1 MMQAINAP
9 HGSGDYGTHATLGK
23 HPENVPLIVDYV
35 ANHLVTCFK
44 PNGPVRHLDVGA
56 GWGHLIKRLRR
67 AYPQMESV
75 GCDYN
80 PDHNLTPGLVIK
92 HVDLN
97 REPLPYD
104 DNSFDLVTCTEV
116 LEHVENFRAVVR
128 EIGRVTRPGGLAFI
142 TTPNVLN
149 LRSRFFFL
157 WRGFFE
163 YFDPFPL
170 ASDPTYY
177 PGERHITPIT
187 FFYLAHA
194 LREAGFNDIAP
205 GCDKE
210 QRFSR
215 VLYPLMA
222 PLTRLAAR
230 RSLSRRRR
238 KLKRVPDEIEALAFL
253 NNSRPILTGRTMFVT
268 AVKAVSA

>member
-1 MMQAINAP
+1 MNNR
-9 HGSGDYGTHATLGK
+9 YGTHKTLGK

-35 ANHLVTCFK
+35 VGHLVAHFK
-44 PNGPVRHLDVGA
+44 PKGPVRHLDVGA
-56 GWGHLIKRLRR
+56 GWGHLIQRLRE
-67 AYPQMESV
+67 AYPGMHSE

-80 PDHNLTPGLVIK
+80 PDHNLTPGLAIQ

-97 REPLPYD
+97 SGHLPYA

-116 LEHVENFRAVVR
+116 LEHVENFRLVVR
-128 EIGRVTRPGGLAFI
+128 DIGRVTKAGGLVFI

-149 LRSRFFFL
+149 LRSRFYFL
-157 WRGFFE
+157 FRGFFE

-170 ASDPTYY
+170 ANDPTYY

-187 FFYLAHA
+187 FFYLAHT
-194 LREAGFNDIAP
+194 LMEAGFGDITP

-215 VLYPLMA
+215 VLYPALA
-222 PLTRLAAR
+222 PLSRFAAK

-238 KLKRVPDEIEALAFL
+238 KLKRVPDDIEALAFL

-268 AVKAVSA
+268 AVKKGAVP